1 MSDERARKSIDD
13 GVTRTLSSLDGL
25 EDIDA
30 GPYFFTRVRQR
41 LADTQAAPGWGLWIR
56 PVYIALI
63 LLLNLVTISVTLTS
77 DRTRDTRT
85 SEVAAFA
92 QEYSLGSTGSLI
104 TLGGGQQR

>member
-13 GVTRTLSSLDGL
+13 EVTRTLSSLDGL

-30 GPYFFTRVRQR
+30 GP
-41 LADTQAAPGWGLWIR
+41 ADTQAAPGWGLWIG